1 MLWALDS
8 KDVDNLLL
16 KRKECIGKKM
26 EIEAVVSAL
35 SLIVSSLCTE
45 YTSFGIVS
53 STVFKWFFFILGV
66 GSLGVLVYDYVKHKD
81 SYTYNSSKM
90 YDEINKLNM
99 IQREHSLLCIKN
111 SDKYLVYFDER
122 WSCYLFPNYKSK
134 PVNNEISLIQSLAGD
149 LNIRPNVISLK
160 YVGQDLNEKYSVS
173 GKVNKLYH
181 HLLYKVEFECKP
193 EWFAESDFMMNGKH
207 YYWMT
212 VNQLLHDKA
221 TYDHNRDIVMFV
233 DSTVN

>member
-26 EIEAVVSAL
+26 EIEAIVSAV
-35 SLIVSSLCTE
+35 SLIASSLCTE
-45 YTSFGIVS
+45 YVSFGFLS
-53 STVFKWFFFILGV
+53 STFFKWFFFGLGIV
-66 GSLGVLVYDYVKHKD
+66 SLIKVVYDYAKYND
-81 SYTYNSSKM
+81 SYKYDSSKM
-90 YDEINKLNM
+90 FDEIKNLNM
-99 IQREHSLLCIKN
+99 IQHEHSLLCIQN
-111 SDKYLVYFDER
+111 EDKYLVYFDER

-134 PVNNEISLIQSLAGD
+134 PVDNEISLIQSLSSD
-149 LNIRPNVISLK
+149 LNIRQNAILLK
-160 YVGQDLNEKYSVS
+160 YAGQDLNEKYSVS

-212 VNQLLHDKA
+212 VEQLLQDQA

-233 DSTVN
+233 DSTVK